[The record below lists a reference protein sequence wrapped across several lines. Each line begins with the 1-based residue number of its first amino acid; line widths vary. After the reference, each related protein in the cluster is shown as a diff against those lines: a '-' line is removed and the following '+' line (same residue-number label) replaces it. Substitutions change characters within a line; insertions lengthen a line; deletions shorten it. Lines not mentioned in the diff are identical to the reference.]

1 MLEPFAAISFA
12 GNILQFI
19 EFATKLVKDSK
30 EIYRSANGAPQENID
45 LELITLD
52 LKKLTD
58 PLEYPHDS
66 SKETLQDDNG
76 LVELAAACHR
86 TSDELLNMIQALK
99 LPEGTRH
106 LRLKSIRIALRRSL
120 EREQVNE
127 LQPRLDSFR
136 NSLNTHFLKQLR

>member
-19 EFATKLVKDSK
+19 EFATKLVKESK
-30 EIYRSANGAPQENID
+30 EIYRSANGAAQENVD

-52 LKKLTD
+52 LKRLTD
-58 PLEYPHDS
+58 PLASSHDS
-66 SKETLQDDNG
+66 SEEALQGDND
-76 LVELAAACHR
+76 LFALAASCHR
-86 TSDELLNMIQALK
+86 TSDELLNMLQALK

-120 EREQVNE
+120 EKEQISE
-127 LQPRLDSFR
+127 LQARLDSFR

>member
-19 EFATKLVKDSK
+19 EFATKLVKESK
-30 EIYRSANGAPQENID
+30 EIYRSANGAAQENVD

-52 LKKLTD
+52 LKQLTD
-58 PLEYPHDS
+58 PLASPHDS
-66 SKETLQDDNG
+66 SKEALQTDNG

-86 TSDELLNMIQALK
+86 TSDELLNVIQALK
-99 LPEGTRH
+99 LPKGTRH
-106 LRLKSIRIALRRSL
+106 LRLKSIRIALRNSL
-120 EREQVNE
+120 EQEQINE
-127 LQPRLDSFR
+127 LHTRLDSFR